1 MAIEVS
7 VTTDDLTI
15 ASRDGLPLKA
25 WLWTVPRPRGV
36 VVIAHGLGE
45 HGGAYSH
52 VAESLGRLA
61 GVDVLAFDFRGHG
74 RSPGARGV
82 VEHYEEFCDD
92 LRAVNAYAATERP
105 GLPRFVL
112 GHSNGGLVVLRAV
125 LDGGLDV
132 AGLILSNPALRVAT
146 PVPAWK
152 LALGRVLRK
161 VPSLTLDTDVDLNLL
176 TRDPVKVA
184 ERRDDPL
191 RHSRINGVIFFGIA
205 EGGET
210 IAERAG
216 EISLPL
222 LLVLGGADPI
232 VDPAFTSEVFERL
245 GSTDRNRV
253 VFPGMLHEPLN
264 DLDREAPLAAIGGWL
279 DDRLPPRG
287 IKSRIGK

>member
-1 MAIEVS
+1 MATEVS
-7 VTTDDLTI
+7 VTADDLTI
-15 ASRDGLPLKA
+15 PSRDGLPLKA

-45 HGGAYSH
+45 HGGAYSQ

-92 LRAVNAYAATERP
+92 LRAAVAHAATERP
-105 GLPRFVL
+105 GLPRFAM
-112 GHSNGGLVVLRAV
+112 GHSNGGLVVLRTV
-125 LDGGLDV
+125 LDCGLDV

-216 EISLPL
+216 EITLPL

-245 GSTDRNRV
+245 GSTDRSRV

-279 DDRLPPRG
+279 DDRLPPWGNGR
-287 IKSRIGK
+287 